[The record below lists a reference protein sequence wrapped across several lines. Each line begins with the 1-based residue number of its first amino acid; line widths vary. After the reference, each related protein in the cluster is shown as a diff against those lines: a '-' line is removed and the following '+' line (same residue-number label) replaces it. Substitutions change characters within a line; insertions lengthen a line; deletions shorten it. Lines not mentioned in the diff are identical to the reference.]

1 MFGVPPALFA
11 LLALFLREFASL
23 FGHVATFLRRVAL
36 LLGQI
41 ALLLRYLALLL
52 GDVALLLGQVALCGS
67 IVRTGGFGGI
77 RSHDLSWTMVH
88 HSLGQTIAC
97 ASALRR
103 QHYNRPTVAPHCLG
117 NFPLRMTNL
126 TRHLYFW
133 VLLAILAGGT
143 IGYVSPETGVA
154 LKPLGDGFIALVKM
168 LIAPIIFCTVVLGIA
183 GAGSMK
189 KVGRVGGKALLYFEV
204 VSTFALVIGLI
215 VANLIKPGAG
225 FNADPASLD
234 AKAVADYAK
243 VAASQSTVDF
253 VLHIIPRT
261 FFDAF
266 TGSGDLLQVLFVAVL
281 FGYAMT
287 HLGKEGDIVHQVITT
302 SSHVF
307 FRMMNVLMKLA
318 PLGAGGAMAF
328 TIGRYGVAALRPL
341 ALLMGS
347 FYLTCLLFVLIVLG
361 SIAWVT
367 GFSIIRFISYIKEE
381 LLTVLGTSS
390 SESALVPLMQ
400 KLERLGCSKSV
411 VGLVVPSGYSFNLD
425 GTNIYLTMASLFV
438 AQALNIDLT
447 LRQELTILGVA
458 MLTSK
463 GASGVTGAGFITLAA
478 TLAVVPSIPVAGLA
492 LILGVDRFM
501 SEARSITNFIGN
513 GVAAIVV
520 SRWESELDLEVLRRE
535 LGSGPA

>member
-1 MFGVPPALFA
+1 VK
-11 LLALFLREFASL
+11 
-23 FGHVATFLRRVAL
+23 
-36 LLGQI
+36 
-41 ALLLRYLALLL
+41 
-52 GDVALLLGQVALCGS
+52 
-67 IVRTGGFGGI
+67 
-77 RSHDLSWTMVH
+77 
-88 HSLGQTIAC
+88 
-97 ASALRR
+97 
-103 QHYNRPTVAPHCLG
+103 
-117 NFPLRMTNL
+117 
-126 TRHLYFW
+126 
-133 VLLAILAGGT
+133 
-143 IGYVSPETGVA
+143 

-168 LIAPIIFCTVVLGIA
+168 LISPIIFCTVVLGIA

-204 VSTFALVIGLI
+204 VSTFALVIGLL
-215 VANLIKPGAG
+215 VANLLRPGAG
-225 FNADPASLD
+225 FNADPATLD

-243 VAASQSTVDF
+243 VAQNQTTVDF
-253 VLHIIPRT
+253 VMHIIPRT

-287 HLGKEGDIVHQVITT
+287 HLGKEGDIVHQVIKV

-307 FRMMNVLMKLA
+307 FRIMNALMKLA
-318 PLGAGGAMAF
+318 PIGAGGAMAF
-328 TIGRYGVAALRPL
+328 TIGRYGVAALKPL
-341 ALLMGS
+341 AYLMGS
-347 FYLTCLLFVLIVLG
+347 FYLTCLLFIVIVLG
-361 SIAWVT
+361 SIAALA
-367 GFSIIRFISYIKEE
+367 GFSIFRFIAYIKEE

-400 KLERLGCSKSV
+400 KLEKLGCSKSV
-411 VGLVVPSGYSFNLD
+411 VGLVVPAGYSFNLD
-425 GTNIYLTMASLFV
+425 GTNIYLTMAALFV
-438 AQALNIDLT
+438 AQALNIELT

-513 GVAAIVV
+513 GLAAIVV
-520 SRWESELDLEVLRRE
+520 ARWENELDVEALRRE
-535 LGSGPA
+535 LSGG